1 MGDKNK
7 GKHHID
13 RLYECRDM
21 EIRNLWQRSIFLA
34 TFLALCITGYGTII
48 GKTVSCLNCDMKL
61 EYLNSLALLISLI
74 GIIMSTLWIAMA
86 KGSKAWFE
94 VYERAIITYEKKHR
108 AELGLQEEDLMGA
121 YGVPNKDINNCLL
134 STKSGAFSP
143 SKINIAIGQISLL
156 IWGYVLIWHIILAVY
171 YIVKRNA
178 TNENPFGWDIRCSFL
193 IYVLIAII
201 LVSILVYHL
210 AYNPHY
216 KMKGAENK
224 KRKGENILSI
234 KSSHLSQNYF
244 NQDGLK
250 IMEKAEKPESE

>member
-13 RLYECRDM
+13 RLYKCRDM

-34 TFLALCITGYGTII
+34 TFLVLCFTGYGAII
-48 GKTVSCLNCDMKL
+48 GKTVSYLNCDSKL

-74 GIIMSTLWIAMA
+74 GIIMSTLWITMA
-86 KGSKAWFE
+86 KGSKAWYE
-94 VYERAIITYEKKHR
+94 VYERAIMTYEKEHKN
-108 AELGLQEEDLMGA
+108 ELKLQGKDLMGA
-121 YGVPNKDINNCLL
+121 YGVPTKDINNCLL

-143 SKINIAIGQISLL
+143 SKINIVIGQICLL
-156 IWGYVLIWHIILAVY
+156 IWGYTFIGHIILWAY
-171 YIVKRNA
+171 YIVKNQA
-178 TNENPFGWDIRCSFL
+178 SNENPIRWDIHCIFL
-193 IYVLIAII
+193 IYILIAII
-201 LVSILVYHL
+201 LGSILVCRL

-216 KMKGAENK
+216 KIKGAKDK
-224 KRKGENILSI
+224 KREGGNILSI

-244 NQDGLK
+244 NQDGIK